1 MSVHYDLVLRK
12 LQLTSPDG
20 RMATMNTS
28 IPNSKILVPVIRP
41 AGLDDLNL
49 CLALDPSY
57 STESVWQMDV
67 QSEDGRRAMTFRT
80 VRLPR
85 SMHVTYPRGRDQFV
99 ASWKRCD
106 GFLVALQ
113 PETPT
118 DNPMQSMGIPMQ
130 SIGIIGYVALTAHAA
145 EGAVWISDLVVERE
159 HRRHG
164 VGTALLNA
172 ALEWA
177 KSRSLRQVLVE
188 VQTKN
193 YPAICMCEKL
203 GFAFCGFNDR
213 YYANQ
218 DIAVFFARN
227 LR

>member
-1 MSVHYDLVLRK
+1 
-12 LQLTSPDG
+12 
-20 RMATMNTS
+20 MATMNTS
-28 IPNSKILVPVIRP
+28 IPNSKILAPVIRP

-67 QSEDGRRAMTFRT
+67 HSEDGQRAMTFRT

-85 SMHVTYPRGRDQFV
+85 SMHVAYPRSQDQFV
-99 ASWKRCD
+99 ASWRRCD
-106 GFLVALQ
+106 GFLVAIQL
-113 PETPT
+113 ESHTE
-118 DNPMQSMGIPMQ
+118 
-130 SIGIIGYVALTAHAA
+130 GIIGYVALTAHAA
-145 EGAVWISDLVVERE
+145 EGAAWINDLVVERE

-164 VGTALLNA
+164 AGTALLNA

-177 KSRSLRQVLVE
+177 KSRGLRQVLVE

-193 YPAICMCEKL
+193 HPAICMCEKL

>member
-1 MSVHYDLVLRK
+1 MV
-12 LQLTSPDG
+12 
-20 RMATMNTS
+20 AMNTF
-28 IPNSKILVPVIRP
+28 IPSSKILAPVIRP

-57 STESVWQMDV
+57 STESVWQMDM

-85 SMHVTYPRGRDQFV
+85 SMHVAYPRGRDQFV
-99 ASWKRCD
+99 ASWRRCD
-106 GFLVALQ
+106 GFLVAL
-113 PETPT
+113 ESEAHT
-118 DNPMQSMGIPMQ
+118 G
-130 SIGIIGYVALTAHAA
+130 GIIGYVALTMHAA
-145 EGAVWISDLVVERE
+145 EGAAWISDLVVERE

-193 YPAICMCEKL
+193 HPAICMCEKL

>member
-1 MSVHYDLVLRK
+1 MTL
-12 LQLTSPDG
+12 
-20 RMATMNTS
+20 MNVS
-28 IPNSKILVPVIRP
+28 IPTSKILAPVIRP

-57 STESVWQMDV
+57 STESVWQMDLH
-67 QSEDGRRAMTFRT
+67 SEDGQRAMTFRT

-85 SMHVTYPRGRDQFV
+85 SMHVAYPRDRDQLV

-113 PETPT
+113 PETLT
-118 DNPMQSMGIPMQ
+118 E
-130 SIGIIGYVALTAHAA
+130 GIIGYVALTTHAA
-145 EGAVWISDLVVERE
+145 EGATWVSDLVVERE
-159 HRRHG
+159 HRRRG

-172 ALEWA
+172 AVAWA
-177 KSRSLRQVLVE
+177 KSRGLRQALVE

-193 YPAICMCEKL
+193 HPAICFCEKL

-218 DIAVFFARN
+218 DIAVFFARS

>member
-1 MSVHYDLVLRK
+1 
-12 LQLTSPDG
+12 
-20 RMATMNTS
+20 MATMNTS
-28 IPNSKILVPVIRP
+28 IPNSKILAPVIRP

-49 CLALDPSY
+49 CLTLDPSY

-85 SMHVTYPRGRDQFV
+85 SMHVAYPRSRDQFV

-118 DNPMQSMGIPMQ
+118 GGPMQSMD
-130 SIGIIGYVALTAHAA
+130 IIGYVALTAHAA
-145 EGAVWISDLVVERE
+145 EGAVWICDLVVERE

-203 GFAFCGFNDR
+203 GFVFCGFNDH